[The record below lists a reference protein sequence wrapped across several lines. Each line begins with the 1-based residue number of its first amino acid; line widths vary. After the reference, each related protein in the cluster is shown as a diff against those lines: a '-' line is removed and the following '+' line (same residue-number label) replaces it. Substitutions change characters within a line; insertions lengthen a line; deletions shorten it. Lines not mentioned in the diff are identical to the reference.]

1 MAGVSRIA
9 PSGTQRCRMS
19 SWLSQLPHLSRRF
32 FGALSRSA
40 PSSSDQ
46 AWALG
51 FLLEGEAALWKQ
63 LGNADQ
69 RHSIDVARRFSAD
82 LSESPRDEMAG
93 ALLHDIGKVSVHLG
107 TFGRVLATIVGP
119 RTRSFRIYHDHE
131 QIGIELLRE
140 AGSTAA
146 TLSLLDG
153 TTQRVDALAALRRA
167 DNV

>member
-1 MAGVSRIA
+1 MAGLSRLA
-9 PSGTQRCRMS
+9 PSGAQGRRMS

-32 FGALSRSA
+32 FGAVSRRA
-40 PSSSDQ
+40 PSSADQ

-51 FLLEGEAALWKQ
+51 LLLAGEATLWKQ

-69 RHSIDVARRFSAD
+69 RHSIEVARRFAEGFSE
-82 LSESPRDEMAG
+82 LSRDEMAG
-93 ALLHDIGKVSVHLG
+93 ALLHDIGKVSVDLG
-107 TFGRVLATIVGP
+107 TFGRVLATVVGP
-119 RTRSFRIYHDHE
+119 RMRSFRIYHDHE

-140 AGSTAA
+140 AGSAAA

-153 TTQRVDALAALRRA
+153 TTQRADAVAALRRA

>member
-1 MAGVSRIA
+1 LRA
-9 PSGTQRCRMS
+9 
-19 SWLSQLPHLSRRF
+19 
-32 FGALSRSA
+32 
-40 PSSSDQ
+40 
-46 AWALG
+46 
-51 FLLEGEAALWKQ
+51 GEAALWQ
-63 LGNADQ
+63 RLGNADQ
-69 RHSIDVARRFSAD
+69 RHSIEVARRFSAD

-93 ALLHDIGKVSVHLG
+93 ALLHDIGKVSVELG
-107 TFGRVLATIVGP
+107 TFGRVLATVVGP

-140 AGSTAA
+140 AGSAAA

>member
-1 MAGVSRIA
+1 MKSA
-9 PSGTQRCRMS
+9 
-19 SWLSQLPHLSRRF
+19 LSQVPHLSRRF
-32 FGALSRSA
+32 FGALSRRA
-40 PSSSDQ
+40 PNSSDQ

-69 RHSIDVARRFSAD
+69 RHSIDVARSFSAA
-82 LSESPRDEMAG
+82 LGESPRDEMAG
-93 ALLHDIGKVSVHLG
+93 ALLHDIGKVSVDLG
-107 TFGRVLATIVGP
+107 TFGRVLATVVGP
-119 RTRSFRIYHDHE
+119 RTQAFRIYHDHE
-131 QIGIELLRE
+131 QIGIELLRD

-153 TTQRVDALAALRRA
+153 TTQRVEAVAALRRA

>member
-1 MAGVSRIA
+1 MAGVSRLA
-9 PSGTQRCRMS
+9 PSGTQGCRMS
-19 SWLSQLPHLSRRF
+19 SWLFQLPHLSRRF
-32 FGALSRSA
+32 FGAVSRQAPSRS
-40 PSSSDQ
+40 DH

-51 FLLEGEAALWKQ
+51 FLLEGEAALWQQ

-69 RHSIDVARRFSAD
+69 RHSIEVARRFAAD
-82 LSESPRDEMAG
+82 LSELSRDEMAG
-93 ALLHDIGKVSVHLG
+93 ALLHDIGKVSVDLG
-107 TFGRVLATIVGP
+107 TFGRVLATVVGP
-119 RTRSFRIYHDHE
+119 RTRSFRIYHDHD

-140 AGSTAA
+140 AGSAAA